1 MDGGASKRIAVLC
14 VEPPASRVIEIGPG
28 TGALTAALVA
38 VGADVT
44 AVEVDDDM
52 VAILRDRSDLAA
64 ATIVHGDA
72 LTYDYAAFAVA
83 GAWCAAGN
91 LPYNIATPLLTM
103 WLEAPV
109 PPARI
114 VIMVQREVADRL
126 TAAPST
132 PAYGSLTVF
141 CRFFASAKRAFVLKP
156 GSFYP
161 RPGVDSAVVVL
172 TPYMQPPVNVRDRAF
187 FLQVVRASFAYRRKT
202 LANSLLL
209 ALEIDRARTQSAL
222 AALDIDSEIRAEQ
235 LDLGAFGALADAL
248 AP

>member
-1 MDGGASKRIAVLC
+1 MDGGASKRIATLC

-38 VGADVT
+38 AGAEVT
-44 AVEVDDDM
+44 AVEVDSDM

-64 ATIVHGDA
+64 ATIVHEDA
-72 LTYDYAAFAVA
+72 LAYDYAAFATA

-91 LPYNIATPLLTM
+91 LPYNIATTLLTM
-103 WLEAPV
+103 WLEAPA

-132 PAYGSLTVF
+132 PPYGSLTVF
-141 CRFFASAKRAFVLKP
+141 CRFFAVAKRAFVLRP
-156 GSFYP
+156 GSFFP

-172 TPYMQPPVNVRDRAF
+172 TPHAEPPVRVRDRAF

>member
-14 VEPPASRVIEIGPG
+14 VEPPTTRVIEIGPG
-28 TGALTAALVA
+28 TGALTAALIVA
-38 VGADVT
+38 NADVT

-52 VAILRDRSDLAA
+52 VAILRERSDLAA
-64 ATIVHGDA
+64 ATIVHEDA
-72 LTYDYAAFAVA
+72 LVYDYAAYAAA
-83 GAWCAAGN
+83 GPWCAAGN

-103 WLEAPV
+103 WLEAPH

-114 VIMVQREVADRL
+114 VIMVQREVAERL

-141 CRFFASAKRAFVLKP
+141 CRFFATAKRAFVLKP

-172 TPYMQPPVNVRDRAF
+172 TPHARPPVSVRDRAF